1 LRSGPSGWISTVEL
15 KRRLDAG
22 TAITVVDVR
31 GPEEFGGPLGH
42 IPGAR
47 NLPLSEFACAP
58 DELAASGER
67 PIALVC
73 ATDKRSARAAEVL
86 RSAGFR
92 DVLIV
97 RGGMVQWQRDAVG
110 AR

>member
-1 LRSGPSGWISTVEL
+1 MR
-15 KRRLDAG
+15 
-22 TAITVVDVR
+22 
-31 GPEEFGGPLGH
+31 GPLGH

-47 NLPLSEFACAP
+47 NLPLSELARAP
-58 DELAASGER
+58 DKLASSGER
-67 PIALVC
+67 PIILVC

-97 RGGMVQWQRDAVG
+97 RGGMEQWQRDATS